1 MLIDTTC
8 LLNNY
13 DTNLIIAK
21 VLKKLELELKFN
33 TFKNEY
39 Y

>member
-21 VLKKLELELKFN
+21 VFKKIGIGIKV
-33 TFKNEY
+33 
-39 Y
+39 